1 MLANLSVCL
10 ETDVDH
16 LELLHIPGITVSWV
30 TDLSGKDYKETKFSG
45 YIIKLDFD
53 YSDVLGTE
61 ET

>member
-1 MLANLSVCL
+1 M
-10 ETDVDH
+10 DH